1 MKYLALI
8 FIIFIHCSPKK
19 ENELPISIEGEWIEV
34 YEDTEGIY
42 DWSGLKFEN
51 DTTYRI
57 SDFGL
62 VVKGAYSI
70 VENRIITDE
79 FDGVLEFTILNLTED
94 SLKIERNGEV
104 NQYYSRRLEYD
115 KDLKINSISIST
127 YKCMDLC
134 WEFDYRLESDGI
146 EVFNGKYNTQSLG
159 IRKGKMED
167 KLLREIESL
176 FKWSNIKQ
184 LNPERVPIA
193 MDGWLIKFDIN
204 YNDNESIAFSTTDFE
219 IPYRIKPIFHL
230 IEKHLKEKGLK

>member
-19 ENELPISIEGEWIEV
+19 ENELPISIEGEWIEI

-51 DTTYRI
+51 DTAYRI

-79 FDGVLEFTILNLTED
+79 LDGVLECTILNLTED

-146 EVFNGKYNTQSLG
+146 EVFNGKYNTQTLG

-176 FKWSNIKQ
+176 FKWSNIKR

-193 MDGWLIKFDIN
+193 MDGWLIEFDIN
-204 YNDNESIAFSTTDFE
+204 FNDNESISFSTTDFE

-230 IEKHLKEKGLK
+230 IQNHLKKKGLK